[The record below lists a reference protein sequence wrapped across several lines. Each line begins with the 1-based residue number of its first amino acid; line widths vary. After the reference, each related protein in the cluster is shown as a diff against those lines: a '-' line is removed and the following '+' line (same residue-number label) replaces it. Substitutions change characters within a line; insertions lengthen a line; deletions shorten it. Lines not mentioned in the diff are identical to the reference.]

1 MIRKEEEEEK
11 EEKPTEI
18 QAKTGKKKLTKKGES
33 GSEGEEDEEEKPK
46 VKDLEKPK
54 KKVTKTEEI
63 AAPQIIQGGVGPG
76 LIDIDDLLGMGD
88 SQPQAQSQTISN

>member
-1 MIRKEEEEEK
+1 MARKEEEEEK
-11 EEKPTEI
+11 EEKPAEA
-18 QAKTGKKKLTKKGES
+18 QAKAGKKKLTKKGES
-33 GSEGEEDEEEKPK
+33 GSEGEEEVQEKPK
-46 VKDLEKPK
+46 GKGLEKPK

-63 AAPQIIQGGVGPG
+63 APPQMIQGGGGAG